1 MGSPLMPIVKKQWN
15 RLLYYGDEIA
25 RPLVVEGAIGD
36 ANLRS
41 VMDWDQVNQE
51 ILTHWQ
57 KLGKFRNNHVA
68 VGAGDHFSLEYEGTG
83 TLAARFYDKKEHQDS
98 VLIGAGLANG
108 LLEIH
113 VAKVFPKATRLRNA
127 YTEKKLAV
135 VNGKVTVMVKNGLV
149 LLEKM

>member
-1 MGSPLMPIVKKQWN
+1 MNYISSHDDGQPLDAN
-15 RLLYYGDEIA
+15 REKAMESATKLLLTPGMTQLYYGDEIA

-83 TLAARFYDKKEHQDS
+83 TLAARFYDK
-98 VLIGAGLANG
+98 
-108 LLEIH
+108 
-113 VAKVFPKATRLRNA
+113 RNIKTA
-127 YTEKKLAV
+127 YL
-135 VNGKVTVMVKNGLV
+135 
-149 LLEKM
+149 